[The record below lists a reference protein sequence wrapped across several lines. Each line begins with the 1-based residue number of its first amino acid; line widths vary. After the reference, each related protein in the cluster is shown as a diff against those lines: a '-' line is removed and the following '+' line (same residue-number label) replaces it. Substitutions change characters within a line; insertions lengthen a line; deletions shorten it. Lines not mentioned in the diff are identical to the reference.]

1 MGTDDPE
8 AGPPNSPQSKDT
20 PQERAL
26 LERVLDGAPI
36 GILVLDRELRV
47 LRLNTRAAEMFAM
60 DEASNVGQRLQDVL
74 PDVFAEVGSIL
85 RDVASGGGPQVAV
98 ETSAPTP
105 DEPHHERRYL
115 AYYYPLAAQDGSR
128 VGVGCLF
135 TDISKQRAAEGALRT
150 SESERRVILGQVL
163 EAEDAE
169 RSRLAF
175 DLHDDTIQVLFALR
189 VQFDAII
196 PVAESAN
203 QQDIATRMT
212 VARDMLAEVTERTRN
227 LMFELHP
234 TELREHGLKTAITK
248 LAEQVGA
255 VIGAEWSVV
264 VPDARYGQTLEELTF
279 RIVGEAL
286 ANVRKHSQAGRFSIH
301 LSENDHRI
309 EGVVQD
315 DGRGFVMQRPTSD
328 PVHLGVRGMTERA
341 RLAGGGVKIT
351 SAPGEGVRVEFHLPI
366 DESTHGWHRRD
377 WPSEGDQFDSG
388 PGI

>member
-1 MGTDDPE
+1 MSTDDPE
-8 AGPPNSPQSKDT
+8 AGPPNSPQSSDT

-36 GILVLDRELRV
+36 GILVLDRGLRV

-60 DEASNVGQRLQDVL
+60 DEASHVGQRMEDVL
-74 PDVFAEVGSIL
+74 PDVFAEIESIL
-85 RDVASGGGPQVAV
+85 RDIAGGGGSHVAV

-105 DEPHHERRYL
+105 DEPHYERRYL

-128 VGVGCLF
+128 IGVGCLF

-163 EAEDAE
+163 QAEEAE

-196 PVAESAN
+196 PLAKSAN
-203 QQDIATRMT
+203 QEDIATRMT

-234 TELREHGLKTAITK
+234 TELREHGLKTAITM
-248 LAEQVGA
+248 LAEKVGA
-255 VIGAEWSVV
+255 VVGAEWSVA
-264 VPDARYGQTLEELTF
+264 VPDVRYGQALEELAF

-286 ANVRKHSQAGRFSIH
+286 ANVRKHSQAGHFSIQ
-301 LSENDHRI
+301 LYENDHRL
-309 EGVVQD
+309 EGVVED
-315 DGRGFVMQRPTSD
+315 DGRGFVTQRPASD
-328 PVHLGVRGMTERA
+328 PVHLGVRGMTERT
-341 RLAGGGVKIT
+341 RLAGGDVRIT
-351 SAPGEGVRVEFHLPI
+351 SAVGKGVRVEFHLPI
-366 DESTHGWHRRD
+366 DASTHGWHRGD

-388 PGI
+388 PGV